1 MAEVREWIPNLEIC
15 MQVGVDEIRASKDE
29 PSIIYMMTKVE
40 DFICRYWNILYD
52 ILYTFFHNE
61 ISWNILYDLVLTME
75 YFI

>member
-1 MAEVREWIPNLEIC
+1 MPIYNPYHIIIN
-15 MQVGVDEIRASKDE
+15 E

-52 ILYTFFHNE
+52 ILYIFFHNE